1 MGNAQV
7 VTVGLLHLQMCFNT
21 DWQCDTHTHTKTHA
35 CAHTGAPCPPVAFP
49 DSWSQPSSPSLH
61 SSPLPITCVL
71 FSSLLISSI
80 FYPSQ
85 VFLLFFP
92 PPPPPN
98 LKTRGTFYFFFHPQ
112 KRIQKVKESVLQ
124 GASVTESGKKPAGFN
139 SMIVF
144 TTSKWIGQTVVGNE
158 CCQMHWINDNCLH
171 ILSVSWF
178 DPPSVGCRRD
188 HMLNMY

>member
-1 MGNAQV
+1 MSGLEIHLMRMRLKKKKKCVSVGNVQV

-98 LKTRGTFYFFFHPQ
+98 LKTRGTFFFFSTPRRGF
-112 KRIQKVKESVLQ
+112 KRSRSQSYKEPRWPRVVRNQPVLTQ
-124 GASVTESGKKPAGFN
+124 WLFSPHQNELDKQWSG
-139 SMIVF
+139 
-144 TTSKWIGQTVVGNE
+144 
-158 CCQMHWINDNCLH
+158 
-171 ILSVSWF
+171 
-178 DPPSVGCRRD
+178 PSVVKCTE
-188 HMLNMY
+188 